1 MTFMSSTSYQK
12 FEGKSLEVILKKKK
26 SVCLLIEDILSMFL
40 KQESEIMN
48 KSSMIHKALH
58 FFNAFTNELNEL
70 NLKIGFEIPVHEIH
84 EVVST

>member
-1 MTFMSSTSYQK
+1 
-12 FEGKSLEVILKKKK
+12 
-26 SVCLLIEDILSMFL
+26 
-40 KQESEIMN
+40 MN

-84 EVVST
+84 EVVSTWLVLSGH